1 MRSESSLLVEWYF
14 YDDNSKAKLA
24 DRISN
29 DSWRTT
35 TKLITEA
42 NQNKEKYQK
51 ELILTKRTAWGG
63 VKHEWTSHDWI

>member
-1 MRSESSLLVEWYF
+1 MKFESSLLVERYF
-14 YDDNSKAKLA
+14 YADNSKAKLT

-51 ELILTKRTAWGG
+51 ELILTQ
-63 VKHEWTSHDWI
+63 S

>member
-1 MRSESSLLVEWYF
+1 MRFESSLLVEWYF

-51 ELILTKRTAWGG
+51 ELILTQ
-63 VKHEWTSHDWI
+63 S